1 MVPTGLEQLM
11 KKLAAESGA
20 RAVVSGWDDRRPLY
34 LELWTQERGVGRLR
48 VRQKVREVDAPYI

>member
-20 RAVVSGWDDRRPLY
+20 RAVVSGWDDRRPFY
-34 LELWTQERGVGRLR
+34 LELWTQERGVGRLC